1 MLLFIL
7 NNTTMKKYFFTCFC
21 LLFILSLQAQIK
33 VSAIKKE
40 PVQQPALV
48 VGIVVDQ
55 MRWDYLYRFQSLF
68 SEKGGFARFFQQGFL
83 CNNTFIPYIPT
94 FTAPGHTCIYTG
106 SVPNIHGI
114 VGNEWYASSLQ
125 KTVYCTDDTS
135 VQAVGS
141 TTSKNGQMSP
151 RNMFTTTITDELRL
165 ATNFK
170 SKVIGIAL
178 KDRGAILPAGH
189 AANAAYWY
197 DNQTGKFISST
208 YYMNEL
214 PKWVN
219 DFNARNLP
227 DSFYALN
234 WTLSL
239 PENVYFNYCDSDQV
253 NYERK
258 VFGKNQTGFPYNL
271 SAYIKKNYGMLAS
284 TPYGNSITTLLAEEA
299 IKGEALGK
307 DSIPDFLAVS
317 YSSTDYIGHAFGPNS
332 VEQLDDF
339 IKLDLELGKLFS
351 FLDSTVGKNKYT
363 VFLTADHGVAHIPAY
378 AAKHNLP
385 GGNLNIHLKELNQT
399 LKDKFGKENII
410 ASLENYQIY
419 LNQKLIE
426 DDEIDEED
434 VETFLIHY
442 LQEKEGISQVISFKE
457 LDEAPLNSTIKER
470 IVNGYHPQRSGQL
483 QIIVKPGYME
493 GDGYGTTHG
502 LWNPYDAHIPL
513 LWYGAGIQKGVS
525 NKTVYMSDIAPTL
538 SALLHIQMPNG
549 STGSAIDEV
558 LKK

>member
-1 MLLFIL
+1 MKKHFLTCLYLLFI
-7 NNTTMKKYFFTCFC
+7 F
-21 LLFILSLQAQIK
+21 SVQAQIK

-40 PVQQPALV
+40 PVQQPTLV
-48 VGIVVDQ
+48 VGIVIDQ
-55 MRWDYLYRFQSLF
+55 MRWDYLYRFQPLF

-125 KTVYCTDDTS
+125 KTVYCTEDAS
-135 VQAVGS
+135 VQPVGS
-141 TTSKNGQMSP
+141 AASKNGQMSP

-197 DNQTGKFISST
+197 DSQTGKFISST

-219 DFNARNLP
+219 NFNERNLP

-239 PENVYFNYCDSDQV
+239 PENIYLNYCDSDHV
-253 NYERK
+253 SYERK
-258 VFGKNQTGFPYNL
+258 IFGKNQTGFPYDL
-271 SAYIKKNYGMLAS
+271 SAYIKKNYGILAS
-284 TPYGNSITTLLAEEA
+284 TPYGNSITTLLAEAA
-299 IKGEALGK
+299 IKAEELGK
-307 DSIPDFLAVS
+307 DSITDFLTVS

-339 IKLDLELGKLFS
+339 IKLDLELGKLFN
-351 FLDSTVGKNKYT
+351 FLDATVGKNKYT

-378 AAKHNLP
+378 TAKHNLP
-385 GGNLNIHLKELNQT
+385 GGNLNIHLKELNQI
-399 LKDKFGKENII
+399 LKNKFGKENMI

-419 LNQKLIE
+419 LNPKLIE
-426 DDEIDEED
+426 SDEIDEED

-442 LQEKEGISQVISFKE
+442 LQQQEGISQVISFKE
-457 LDEAPLNSTIKER
+457 LDEAPLNSAIKER

-525 NKTVYMSDIAPTL
+525 NRTVYMSDIAATV

-549 STGSAIDEV
+549 CIGSAIDEV